1 MKNAPFYSLLPKL
14 FFCVFLLNLTFSN
27 VQSQPKVNIT
37 VEPNVWGVADTVDIE
52 KVLGS
57 AATELFSD
65 VTAVSNISILVK
77 PSKDGVPRTLFTKG
91 PNGEFIVLLA
101 TRDRYWSQYSYQF
114 SHELNHVLTMNKA
127 DRQTANQWFEEAL
140 GETASMF
147 VMRKMAISWKTNAP
161 YPHWNSYSASLS
173 QYIEDL
179 IAKEERKLPPNQTL
193 AQWFTENENSMRI
206 DPYQRQ
212 KDALIGNQLLPYFEA
227 YPAGWDAVTYINQT
241 KPTDGQTFQEYLDN
255 WFNYAPEKHH
265 DFIKKIANL
274 FEIKVNK
281 HSTNLRKK

>member
-1 MKNAPFYSLLPKL
+1 MKNTPFYSLLPKL

-27 VQSQPKVNIT
+27 VPSQQKVNII
-37 VEPNVWGVADTVDIE
+37 VEANVWGVADTVDIE

-65 VTAVSNISILVK
+65 LTAVSNISILVK
-77 PSKDGVPRTLFTKG
+77 PSKDGVPRTLFTKS
-91 PNGEFIVLLA
+91 PNGDFIVLLA

-127 DRQTANQWFEEAL
+127 DRQTVNQWFEEAL

-147 VMRKMAISWKTNAP
+147 AMRKMAISWKTNAP

-173 QYIEDL
+173 QYIEVL

-212 KDALIGNQLLPYFEA
+212 KDALIANQLLPYFEV

-241 KPTDGQTFQEYLDN
+241 KPTDRQTFQEYLEN
-255 WFNYAPEKHH
+255 WFNDAPEKHR
-265 DFIKKIANL
+265 DFIKKIATL